1 MDLGIKG
8 AAVVVAGGAAGIGR
22 AIAREFAQEGANI
35 ALLDINP
42 AVAATADE
50 ISVDYGVKSVSIVA
64 DLTDYETVLSAA
76 AQVKESLGGSS
87 HVIFAAG
94 AGSGK
99 FGFPFWNLDPSD
111 WPRILN
117 INLIAAVNTA
127 HAFGPLLIDKGES
140 SLLFIS
146 SIAGQIGSQTDPP
159 YSAAKA
165 GLINFAMC
173 AAKDFAAHGVR
184 VNTVCP
190 GMIKTDLNRSVWKA
204 WFDSQPPEQ
213 QLDYDSWGALKV
225 KQVAPL
231 GRWQEPEEIGAMAV
245 FLASKNARNITGQT
259 INVDGGQVMHW

>member
-87 HVIFAAG
+87 HVIF
-94 AGSGK
+94 
-99 FGFPFWNLDPSD
+99 
-111 WPRILN
+111 
-117 INLIAAVNTA
+117 AAVNTA